1 MPDNDQAPARDKLAR
16 TMRIDIPPEAL
27 QERNVPGTSR
37 PATRLITK
45 RAKPVAAQQADRPP
59 ETPGLLASSDSDFQ
73 QLFQSVYDAA
83 VVTDMTGKI
92 VSVNGRAATFF
103 RYSREELS
111 SLSILDLISGSN
123 ENLIATIKQNL
134 EARFVLIEAC
144 YCMRKDGTFFPAE
157 VAVNL
162 MNLSNREYLCF
173 FLRDISL
180 RKEAEEKLIV
190 VKNAIQNSP
199 SGIAITDLDAKIQYV
214 NPAVCIMWGYADSSQ
229 LEGKDVRELL
239 DSEAVEADFIV
250 SITGGNEARMREATA
265 VKSDGNRFN
274 AQITAAANRNSD
286 GELVGMVFS
295 FVDIS
300 DRKRAEE
307 AEREAERQRVM
318 LESLG
323 AACHHLGQPATV
335 LLANLGIM
343 RHRAD
348 GGNEDM
354 KELVDA
360 CLNAAEAL
368 SEILHKLNAINEY
381 RTTPYLEDTDGTGET
396 RILQI

>member
-1 MPDNDQAPARDKLAR
+1 
-16 TMRIDIPPEAL
+16 MRIDIPPEAL

-37 PATRLITK
+37 PATRLVTK
-45 RAKPVAAQQADRPP
+45 RAKPVAAPP
-59 ETPGLLASSDSDFQ
+59 QEVSGPLTSSDSDFQ

-83 VVTDMTGKI
+83 VVTDMAGKI
-92 VSVNGRAATFF
+92 VSVNSRAAKFF

-123 ENLIATIKQNL
+123 ENLITTIKQNL
-134 EARFVLIEAC
+134 EERFVLIELC
-144 YCMRKDGTFFPAE
+144 YCTRKDGTFVPAE

-190 VKNAIQNSP
+190 VKNAIQNSG

-214 NPAVCIMWGYADSSQ
+214 NPAVCLMWGYADASQ
-229 LEGKDVRELL
+229 LEGKDVRNLL
-239 DSEAVEADFIV
+239 DPEAVEVDFIS
-250 SITGGNEARMREATA
+250 SITSGNEARVREATA

-274 AQITAAANRNSD
+274 AQIMAAANRNSD

-343 RHRAD
+343 RHRSD

-360 CLNAAEAL
+360 CLTAAEAL
-368 SEILHKLNAINEY
+368 SETLHKLNAINEY